1 MAIQPSGVIALSDI
15 QDEFGG
21 TNPIGLSEYY
31 RGGAYTTSNNTSV
44 PTSGAISLSDFYGAT
59 SAVEVI
65 YELIGGGGG
74 GAGSRYV
81 ISGVSINGTAGG
93 NSSISGTGFTT
104 ETSTGG
110 AGGNWGAFAST
121 AGGSSHY
128 GAGGAGGVNKEYQ
141 IFEIT
146 SGVAPASTSYGAGGG
161 GGGGAFDG
169 RAGLGGSASTRAT
182 GTQNVTPGTELTVVV
197 GSAGSRG
204 QGTRTA
210 DPANG
215 SLYGGNGAGGYVK
228 ITVGG
233 VATEYT
239 TPGTYTYTVPS

>member
-44 PTSGAISLSDFYGAT
+44 PASGAISLSDFYGAT

-74 GAGSRYV
+74 GGGSGTV
-81 ISGVSINGTAGG
+81 ANSGGTGTS
-93 NSSISGTGFTT
+93 SSISGTGFTT
-104 ETSTGG
+104 ASSSGASGG
-110 AGGNWGAFAST
+110 ATRVFAST
-121 AGGSSHY
+121 DGAASYYGPGGAAGINSSNAGNITGGSP
-128 GAGGAGGVNKEYQ
+128 
-141 IFEIT
+141 
-146 SGVAPASTSYGAGGG
+146 APSTSYGAGGG
-161 GGGGAFDG
+161 GAGSQFNGY
-169 RAGLGGSASTRAT
+169 AGLGGSAATRVASSQT
-182 GTQNVTPGTELTVVV
+182 LTPGVSLTVVV
-197 GSAGSRG
+197 GAKGAGG
-204 QGTRTA
+204 AG
-210 DPANG
+210 N
-215 SLYGGNGAGGYVK
+215 LYYGGSGANGYVK